1 MNSKKINIETP
12 LSPKDLTEK
21 LRKITITDF
30 TRLHNSPPA
39 IYYGEVTSYTFN
51 IQNVQFG
58 PLSSVPA
65 IRGEIQEGVNKTIV
79 RVDMDIQSQYKITR
93 NMYYSTLF
101 PIGLIVL
108 LLSVLVLGGTD
119 FQVHGFIFSCSF
131 MACAVLGAVLTK
143 SSLISTKRREI
154 KKFSV
159 RIDGKIIFS

>member
-1 MNSKKINIETP
+1 MNSKIISIETP

-21 LRKITITDF
+21 LREITITDF

-39 IYYGEVTSYTFN
+39 VYYGEVKSHAFN
-51 IQNVQFG
+51 IQNVQYG
-58 PLSSVPA
+58 PMSSVPA
-65 IRGEIQEGVNKTIV
+65 IKGEIQEGVNKTIV
-79 RVDMDIQSQYKITR
+79 SVNMDIHSQYKITR

-119 FQVHGFIFSCSF
+119 YQVHGFIFSGSF
-131 MACAVLGAVLTK
+131 IGCALLGAVLTK

-154 KKFSV
+154 KNFSAQ
-159 RIDGKIIFS
+159 IDGKIIPA